1 MVTACDPGGAPRPA
15 IWERTMKTA
24 LLVLL
29 ALTTLAA
36 LTRSKGAALAALLLW
51 AVLYVG
57 AHN

>member
-1 MVTACDPGGAPRPA
+1 MVSACDPGGAPRPA

-36 LTRSKGAALAALLLW
+36 LTRRKAAAIAALLLW

-57 AHN
+57 VQN